1 VSENIGDCPGCL
13 RAAGHPFDPA
23 WRTTTVVL
31 LARGILQDRA
41 FDRMPILA
49 DALQDAGC
57 EDEDILNHC
66 RHATEH
72 IAACWVLALIFASA
86 GTVPVPTHAPIPQP
100 PPPPRFQQATQSL
113 KQAGKYFALGV
124 VFTPVLL
131 FLAVLCLVL
140 IVLVM
145 LLFHRSTTQPIPAV
159 LRVDPINSPFT
170 NPEEKIVLLRQ
181 KLNKLRADPNA
192 NPEEIKQTEASLA
205 YWTRVANPPKAKP
218 AAGVPVDNPDA
229 NAVR

>member
-1 VSENIGDCPGCL
+1 MAEDSRCSGCA
-13 RAAGHPFDPA
+13 RTAGHLFNPV
-23 WRTTTVVL
+23 WRTSTVVL
-31 LARGILQDRA
+31 LAQGILQDSA

-66 RHATEH
+66 RHTTEH
-72 IAACWVLALIFASA
+72 VATCWVLALIYSA
-86 GTVPVPTHAPIPQP
+86 TGEVSVPAPAPKPELP
-100 PPPPRFQQATQSL
+100 PAPRFQQTTQSL

-124 VFTPVLL
+124 VFTPVLV
-131 FLAVLCLVL
+131 FFAVLCLVL

-145 LLFHRSTTQPIPAV
+145 FLFQRPTTEPTPAIP
-159 LRVDPINSPFT
+159 RIDPINSPFT

-192 NPEEIKQTEASLA
+192 NPEEIKQAEASLA
-205 YWTRVANPPKAKP
+205 HWTRVANPAQAKP
-218 AAGVPVDNPDA
+218 AAGTPVDNPDA